1 VHGSEFHLQLC
12 LSPRSPL
19 GLNPKANYLRLASRV
34 VLLLFTQ
41 HDIHAP
47 RSLIRRRWNIFP
59 FRLAATHGE
68 IKRCSDRER
77 YLGQVLA
84 STPTKG
90 GFICSM
96 QYQKLLTYL
105 SSETQPPIQ
114 SSKTLRRHS
123 QRHSP
128 LQIFATLPRI
138 RCLSTHS
145 QPFMLQHASER

>member
-1 VHGSEFHLQLC
+1 MHSSEFHLQLC

-19 GLNPKANYLRLASRV
+19 GLNPKANYLRLASRG

-47 RSLIRRRWNIFP
+47 RSLIRCRWNIFP

-68 IKRCSDRER
+68 NKRCSDRER

-90 GFICSM
+90 GFICSIH
-96 QYQKLLTYL
+96 YQKFLTYL

-114 SSKTLRRHS
+114 SSETLRRHS

-128 LQIFATLPRI
+128 LQVSATLPRI
-138 RCLSTHS
+138 RRLSTHP
-145 QPFMLQHASER
+145 QPIVLQHAPQR

>member
-19 GLNPKANYLRLASRV
+19 GLNPKANYLRLVSRG

-47 RSLIRRRWNIFP
+47 RSFIRRRWNIFP

-77 YLGQVLA
+77 YLGQILA

-90 GFICSM
+90 GFTCSI
-96 QYQKLLTYL
+96 QDQKFLTYL

-114 SSKTLRRHS
+114 SSETLRRHS
-123 QRHSP
+123 QRHFPFQVS
-128 LQIFATLPRI
+128 ATLPRI
-138 RCLSTHS
+138 RRLSTHP
-145 QPFMLQHASER
+145 QPFMLQHASQR